1 MVKVSVRSLYFAA
14 QAQAASVEEALEAL
28 RRLWKEDGSVR
39 DLMTKAAKEGYVLAD
54 AQDMPAPF
62 VAAVKVALARLRER
76 LKEET
81 PSTLLVKGT
90 GKAKEER
97 KPEERKPMVWESP
110 EGVKYA
116 VEVYDLTPRE
126 EKHWGFRDKRVEDAA
141 KWVEKF
147 LSGVEYEEG
156 ASPLEEALEH
166 EDNPHF
172 RREDLIPEDLEA
184 RLRLLGWDGTLRS
197 FQALVDTLPA
207 REKAFVERVRS
218 ISALVDRE
226 KGQVVAV
233 KSPIGWEVRQ
243 GLSREAMKAVM
254 AVGLLQELVKDPSWK
269 VPEVRRHVEAVAEA
283 DAHLKGLLAELEA
296 IATLRQAKHHLDQ
309 VGRGRAIAVYRDP
322 ATGEPVY
329 RTPVIG

>member
-14 QAQAASVEEALEAL
+14 QAQAASVEEALEVL

-39 DLMTKAAKEGYVLAD
+39 DLMTKAAKEGYVLVD
-54 AQDMPAPF
+54 TRDMPAPF

-76 LKEET
+76 LKEEA
-81 PSTLLVKGT
+81 PSTLLVRHGK

-97 KPEERKPMVWESP
+97 KPMTWESP

-141 KWVEKF
+141 KWLERF

-156 ASPLEEALEH
+156 RSPLEEALEH

-184 RLRLLGWDGTLRS
+184 RLRLLGWDGSLRTL
-197 FQALVDTLPA
+197 QALVDTLPA

-254 AVGLLQELVKDPSWK
+254 AVGLLQELVKEPSWK
-269 VPEVRRHVEAVAEA
+269 VPEARRHVEAVAEV

>member
-1 MVKVSVRSLYFAA
+1 MTKVSVRSLFWASGKA
-14 QAQAASVEEALEAL
+14 AASVEEALEAL

-39 DLMTKAAKEGYVLAD
+39 DLMTKAAKEGYALVD
-54 AQDMPAPF
+54 TRDVPVPF

-81 PSTLLVKGT
+81 PSTLLVRHGK

-97 KPEERKPMVWESP
+97 KPMGWESP

-141 KWVEKF
+141 RWVEKF

-184 RLRLLGWDGTLRS
+184 RLRLLGWDGSLRTL
-197 FQALVDTLPA
+197 QALVDTLPA

-226 KGQVVAV
+226 KGQVLAV
-233 KSPIGWEVRQ
+233 KSAIGWEVRQ

-254 AVGLLQELVKDPSWK
+254 AVGLLQELVKEPSWK
-269 VPEVRRHVEAVAEA
+269 VPEVRRHVEAVAEV

-296 IATLRQAKHHLDQ
+296 IATLRQARYHLDQ

>member
-1 MVKVSVRSLYFAA
+1 MTKVSVRSLFWASGK
-14 QAQAASVEEALEAL
+14 AASVEEALEAL

-39 DLMTKAAKEGYVLAD
+39 DLMTKAAKEGYVLVD
-54 AQDMPAPF
+54 TRDVPAPF
-62 VAAVKVALARLRER
+62 VAAVRVALARLRER

-110 EGVKYA
+110 EGVRYA

-126 EKHWGFRDKRVEDAA
+126 EKHWGLRDKRVEDAA
-141 KWVEKF
+141 KWLERF

-156 ASPLEEALEH
+156 RSPLEEALEH

-184 RLRLLGWDGTLRS
+184 RLRLLGWDGSLRTL
-197 FQALVDTLPA
+197 QALVASLTA
-207 REKAFVERVRS
+207 REKAFVEAVRS

-226 KGQVVAV
+226 KGQVVAL
-233 KSPIGWEVRQ
+233 KTPIGWEVRQ
-243 GLSREAMKAVM
+243 GISREAMKAVM

-269 VPEVRRHVEAVAEA
+269 VPEVRRHLEAVAEV
-283 DAHLKGLLAELEA
+283 DTHLKGLLAELEA
-296 IATLRQAKHHLDQ
+296 IGTLRKAKYHLDEL
-309 VGRGRAIAVYRDP
+309 GRGRAIAVYRDP